1 MNVAV
6 VTSLKNPY
14 TVLCGIDTTVYEL
27 KCKASAKNLQIEGTD
42 LFVKPV
48 KSVCVFALCNGYSS
62 NNQSNIQ

>member
-14 TVLCGIDTTVYEL
+14 TVLCGIDTTVYEP
-27 KCKASAKNLQIEGTD
+27 KCRASAKNLQIGGTD

-48 KSVCVFALCNGYSS
+48 KSVCICSLQWVFLK
-62 NNQSNIQ
+62 